1 MHGNGTSLL
10 SCLKCQQERAS
21 VGERSTNHINWHGSG
36 VTSRRPPAAPVLHF
50 TVATLILYNL
60 VAHISILI
68 MSLYIVHIYELVNY
82 F

>member
-21 VGERSTNHINWHGSG
+21 VGERSTNHINWHGTGSA
-36 VTSRRPPAAPVLHF
+36 RPALHCSS
-50 TVATLILYNL
+50 VPTLILYNL